1 MPKYS
6 VTSPSGEVFDVNAPE
21 GASEA
26 DAIEYVKKN
35 YIVGA
40 AATPSDPY
48 KETAQEGSNFL
59 AGMGGGMKGLYLGAK
74 QMLGQATDQEIADHK
89 QAVNGLNSTA
99 SGMAGN
105 FAGLAIPAA
114 ATALIPGANTF
125 TGGALTGA
133 VFGALDPVSGGESRL
148 KNMGMGTLFGLGGQ
162 AVASTVGRINQP
174 VRATLPANAQ
184 DLASKAGAMG
194 IELNAA
200 QSTGSKPLRWIDS
213 ALDNLPMTA
222 EKQSVMKA
230 AQREAWQKKL
240 MEQTGATSSDASS
253 GVMGSIKD
261 RIGQVFNDLS
271 ARNTVTLDKT
281 AVKALGNVKVE
292 NAKAG
297 PLGSGKV
304 NEVVDWLEGLSKPTG
319 SPILGPNGRPFP
331 VPAQPLEGEVYQR
344 ARSVLSKASSDAYG
358 AKNSALGKSLKDLR
372 NALDDAAERS
382 IAPAD
387 AAAWKE
393 ARTQYGALKA
403 IEKATDP
410 VTGSIGPLK
419 LINELKRKNPNGM
432 IFGKGDQTLPD
443 IAKVGKQFIAENL
456 PDSGTAQRGWYM
468 NMLQNPTTHLG
479 GLTGFLTGGP
489 AGALVGTAAGA
500 ATPLAAQ
507 RALWSDAGKRYFT
520 NGLVQ
525 NEDLARA
532 AAIATQG
539 GSMGLLNIAQ

>member
-1 MPKYS
+1 MADNLFAKYAQAIDDNPFAKYAATNS
-6 VTSPSGEVFDVNAPE
+6 AP
-21 GASEA
+21 
-26 DAIEYVKKN
+26 
-35 YIVGA
+35 VGA
-40 AATPSDPY
+40 DSTPLDPY
-48 KETAQEGSNFL
+48 KETAKEGSNFL

-74 QMLGQATDQEIADHK
+74 QMLGQASDQEIADHK

-410 VTGSIGPLK
+410 VTGSISPLK